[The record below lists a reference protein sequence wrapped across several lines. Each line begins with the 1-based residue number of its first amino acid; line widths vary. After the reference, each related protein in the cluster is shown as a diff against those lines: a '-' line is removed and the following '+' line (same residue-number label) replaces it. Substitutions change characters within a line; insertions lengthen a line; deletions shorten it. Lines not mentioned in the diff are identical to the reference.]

1 MIKLEEMSENASAC
15 SKQALTAR
23 AWHTLL
29 VNERDARSDFE
40 VTQEKIVRKIDGK
53 LAALP

>member
-1 MIKLEEMSENASAC
+1 MSENASVY
-15 SKQALTAR
+15 SKQVLTAR
-23 AWHTLL
+23 AWHILL

-40 VTQEKIVRKIDGK
+40 VTQEKIVHKIDGK